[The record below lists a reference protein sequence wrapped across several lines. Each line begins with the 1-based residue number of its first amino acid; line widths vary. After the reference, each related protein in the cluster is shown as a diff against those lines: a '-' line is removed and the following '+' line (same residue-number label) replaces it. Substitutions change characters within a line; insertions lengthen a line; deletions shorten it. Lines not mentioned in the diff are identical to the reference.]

1 MKKLRV
7 KKERNFKNTIPVVV
21 ITLVIILMIFG
32 VLALYLS
39 PESSK
44 NRYKYEVMG
53 VYKPENYV
61 EPETVTKS
69 IKFVNAEELNNF
81 RGNLPV
87 STGMKTIKLL
97 LTDIIPVYLEKTK
110 DLSKDEL
117 KIYYANNANVILNE
131 LHISSESS
139 FVNMIEKFRNIDLEL
154 NVENID
160 RCELSYDMSVKLLI
174 VFKNNHSIEVD
185 MLGKTIE
192 TFYLEY

>member
-1 MKKLRV
+1 MNEKTA
-7 KKERNFKNTIPVVV
+7 E
-21 ITLVIILMIFG
+21 
-32 VLALYLS
+32 
-39 PESSK
+39 
-44 NRYKYEVMG
+44 
-53 VYKPENYV
+53 
-61 EPETVTKS
+61 S